1 VLERCCALWP
11 TGERCEGFAVV
22 DDPARAGY
30 VCYEHAPPGP
40 RQRAAIAATIRKA
53 MAAPDRYLAAA
64 LAEETDASLA
74 ALLACAPPR
83 VWRLR
88 LMGWPRTDQWEADVA
103 DMAASIGADAELLGG
118 LLRRLGA

>member
-64 LAEETDASLA
+64 LAEET
-74 ALLACAPPR
+74 APA
-83 VWRLR
+83 
-88 LMGWPRTDQWEADVA
+88 WPRCSPVPRRAC
-103 DMAASIGADAELLGG
+103 GACGSWAGPG
-118 LLRRLGA
+118 PTSGRRT